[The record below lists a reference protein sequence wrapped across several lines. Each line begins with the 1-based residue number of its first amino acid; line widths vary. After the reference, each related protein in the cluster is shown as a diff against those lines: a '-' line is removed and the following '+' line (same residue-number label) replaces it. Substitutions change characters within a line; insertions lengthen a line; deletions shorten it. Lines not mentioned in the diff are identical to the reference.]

1 MSVGRVVQVVLAVAA
16 LGLVLGAGFG
26 WAAGHLAPAFFTP
39 WATPSVQ
46 PDPVGAAV
54 VLGAFG
60 GLLCGGVLGAFA
72 LFVHALTTIRSPS
85 IKERETIVG
94 QSKQGPL
101 S

>member
-1 MSVGRVVQVVLAVAA
+1 MSVGRVVQVVLAVA
-16 LGLVLGAGFG
+16 AGFG

-39 WATPSVQ
+39 WATPAIQ
-46 PDPVGAAV
+46 ADPVGAAV

-60 GLLCGGVLGAFA
+60 GLLCGGALGAFA
-72 LFVHALTTIRSPS
+72 LFIHALTTNRSYN
-85 IKERETIVG
+85 IKEGETIVG

>member
-39 WATPSVQ
+39 WTTPAVQ
-46 PDPVGAAV
+46 SDPVGAAV

-72 LFVHALTTIRSPS
+72 LFIHALTTIRSPR
-85 IKERETIVG
+85 ERREETMVG
-94 QSKQGPL
+94 
-101 S
+101 

>member
-39 WATPSVQ
+39 WTTPAVQ
-46 PDPVGAAV
+46 SDPVGAAV

-60 GLLCGGVLGAFA
+60 GLMCGGALGAFA
-72 LFVHALTTIRSPS
+72 LFIHALTTIRSPRNS
-85 IKERETIVG
+85 
-94 QSKQGPL
+94 
-101 S
+101 